1 MKRDSIS
8 RIVLV
13 IACVCG
19 WALTAS
25 SAERDARIEDKAVS
39 KLKAMS
45 TFVTGLKSFRFQ
57 TDETLD
63 GATEFHGQNVKVQY
77 STRRTVSVKR
87 PDKLFITLQ
96 GDISQRMLWL
106 QAGRLTIYDSKA
118 GEWTAM
124 SAMATPEATMLAVR
138 NQAGM
143 VLPLGALIFGELSE
157 RIQKRA
163 DYALYLGKHD
173 VRGQPAHHLLF
184 AAVGYTW
191 QLWIADGD
199 RPLPI
204 KFVVTDTSTP
214 AQPQYSVWISDW
226 DSNLRLKAS
235 LFVPDVPKG
244 AKQVD
249 ALPILFGLPVLDEK

>member
-1 MKRDSIS
+1 MNRYSMI
-8 RIVLV
+8 RIVAA

-25 SAERDARIEDKAVS
+25 SAEREARVEDEAVL

-45 TFVTGLKSFRFQ
+45 AFVGGLKSFRFQ

-63 GATEFHGQNVKVQY
+63 GATEFHGKDLKVQY
-77 STRRTVSVKR
+77 STRRTVSVMR
-87 PDKLFITLQ
+87 PDKMLISLQ

-106 QAGRLTIYDSKA
+106 QAGRLTVFDSNA
-118 GEWTAM
+118 GAWSTMAAM
-124 SAMATPEATMLAVR
+124 DTLEATMLAVR
-138 NQAGM
+138 DQAGM
-143 VLPLGALIFGELSE
+143 VLPLGALIFGDLSE

-163 DYALYLGKHD
+163 EYALYLGKHD
-173 VRGQPAHHLLF
+173 VRGQPAHHVLF
-184 AAVGYTW
+184 AGAGYTW

-214 AQPQYSVWISDW
+214 TQPQYSIWIRDW
-226 DSNLRLKAS
+226 DSNLRLEES
-235 LFVPDVPKG
+235 LFEADVPKG
-244 AKQVD
+244 AKRVD
-249 ALPILFGLPVLDEK
+249 ALPVLFGLPVVDE

>member
-1 MKRDSIS
+1 MKRYSIS
-8 RIVLV
+8 RIVV
-13 IACVCG
+13 AIACVFG

-25 SAERDARIEDKAVS
+25 SAEREARVEGQAVS

-45 TFVTGLKSFRFQ
+45 AYVTGLKSFRFK
-57 TDETLD
+57 TEETLD
-63 GATEFHGQNVKVQY
+63 GATEFHGQDLKVQY

-87 PDKLFITLQ
+87 PDKLLISLQ

-106 QAGRLTIYDSKA
+106 QSGRLTVFDSNA

-124 SAMATPEATMLAVR
+124 AAMDTLESTMLAVR
-138 NQAGM
+138 DQAGM

-173 VRGQPAHHLLF
+173 VRGQPAHHVLF

-199 RPLPI
+199 RPHPL
-204 KFVVTDTSTP
+204 KFVVTDTSTL
-214 AQPQYSVWISDW
+214 AQPQYSVWIRDW
-226 DSNLRLKAS
+226 DSNLRLKES
-235 LFVPDVPKG
+235 LFEPDVPKS
-244 AKQVD
+244 AKRVD
-249 ALPILFGLPVLDEK
+249 ALPVLFGLPVLDKE